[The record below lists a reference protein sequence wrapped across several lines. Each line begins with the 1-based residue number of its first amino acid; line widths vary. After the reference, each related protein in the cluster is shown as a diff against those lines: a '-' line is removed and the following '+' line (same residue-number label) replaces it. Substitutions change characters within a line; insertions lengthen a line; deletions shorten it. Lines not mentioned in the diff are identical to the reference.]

1 MRPLFMSIA
10 LFLGAI
16 AITGCTTTLP
26 ITNDRFAR
34 QALEA
39 DYYQVR
45 IPTRDGK
52 KLAATVYQ
60 PEL

>member
-52 KLAATVYQ
+52 K
-60 PEL
+60 PPP